1 MSAAQN
7 GASEA
12 VEELL
17 QRGANPNALNRDGDT
32 ALTLALSENS
42 SSVISMLAPVTCAG
56 AKRLLNVLGERK
68 IELTEPIKDFIER
81 AGEDDQDVLTEGL
94 KNCPEL
100 IQYFSHLKWRSR

>member
-1 MSAAQN
+1 MYAAHCD
-7 GASEA
+7 GSEA

-42 SSVISMLAPVTCAG
+42 SSVISMLAAVTRAG
-56 AKRLLNVLGERK
+56 ATRLLKVLGERK
-68 IELTEPIKDFIER
+68 MELTEPIKDFIER
-81 AGEDDQDVLTEGL
+81 AGEDDQDVLTDGL
-94 KNCPEL
+94 KNCPES